1 MHLPA
6 RRLLCAFIITT
17 LAGGPL
23 HFLYDWVPNPV
34 TALFSPVNESLWEHG
49 KLIFWP
55 ILGAAFFLNRSH
67 PRHIRPWLVSLPL
80 LLALMLGVGYLYH
93 VTWGGEAMWVDLL
106 LYAVL
111 MALGFWLP
119 TRFSPPFRGG
129 LWAVPVLWTAALG
142 VSFALFTRWPPH
154 HILFQVLE

>member
-1 MHLPA
+1 MYVS
-6 RRLLCAFIITT
+6 RRGLLCAFLLTT
-17 LAGGPL
+17 FAGGPL
-23 HFLYDWVPNPV
+23 HFLYDWFPNPV

-55 ILGAAFFLNRSH
+55 ILAAAFVLSRFH
-67 PRHIRPWLVSLPL
+67 PRAVKPWLVSLPF

-119 TRFSPPFRGG
+119 TRFLPPFRGG
-129 LWAVPVLWTAALG
+129 LWSLPVLWTVALG
-142 VSFALFTRWPPH
+142 AAFALFTRWPPRN
-154 HILFQVLE
+154 ILFQVLD

>member
-1 MHLPA
+1 MYLSS
-6 RRLLCAFIITT
+6 RRLLCAFLITT

-23 HFLYDWVPNPV
+23 HFLYDCFPNPV

-55 ILGAAFFLNRSH
+55 ILAAALFLNRSH
-67 PRHIRPWLVSLPL
+67 PRYVKPWLVSLPV
-80 LLALMLGVGYLYH
+80 LLALMLGVGCLYH
-93 VTWGGEAMWVDLL
+93 VAWGGEAMWVDLL

-119 TRFSPPFRGG
+119 TRFSPPFQGG
-129 LWAVPVLWTAALG
+129 LWAVPVLWTVVLG
-142 VSFALFTRWPPH
+142 ILFALFTLRPPGS
-154 HILFQVLE
+154 ILFQVLD